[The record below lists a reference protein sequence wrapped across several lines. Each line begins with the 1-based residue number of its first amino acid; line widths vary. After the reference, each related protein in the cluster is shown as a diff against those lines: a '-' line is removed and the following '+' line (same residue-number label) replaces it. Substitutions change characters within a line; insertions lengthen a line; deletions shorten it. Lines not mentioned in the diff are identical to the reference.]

1 MSLFYAY
8 KSRGIQK
15 DITITDADGNTVT
28 PGANDKVRVI
38 IGRVGKTAKLT
49 VSSDATTANGS
60 SITKGAANRLRL
72 DAQDL
77 ADVDAGTYTLFVD
90 FYDGDDGGGEWKN
103 VSRQVFQLEDS

>member
-28 PGANDKVRVI
+28 PGANDAVRVN
-38 IGRVGKTAKLT
+38 IGRAGETAKLM

-60 SITKGAANRLRL
+60 GITKGTTNRLRL

-77 ADVDAGTYTLFVD
+77 ADIDAGTYTLFVD

-103 VSRQVFQLEDS
+103 VSRQCIHLEDS